1 MKTKICITGDSI
13 LMERM
18 PPSYKDL
25 APIRD
30 YIAQA
35 DVRINNMEMVL
46 SHYDQ
51 FASTYCGGLWLTTDP
66 TVLDDI
72 MEYGFNCFGFANNHT
87 MDYSYGGV
95 KSTLE
100 AIAQKNVPVCGA
112 GMSLAEATAPAMVET
127 EQGKVAVLCI
137 TSTCDDAA
145 RAGDPGHVIPARPG
159 LNMLRHSETF
169 VVNAEHMKV
178 LEEIADATHINGRIN
193 NSKRGG
199 YTVSKP
205 GIFNLSTLEFRLGTQ
220 EGKTSAPHP
229 QDMKRMQ
236 LAIEEAKREADY
248 VVVCFHSHEIKA
260 ELDEEP
266 DYFIEEFARAC
277 IDWGACAVVGSGT
290 HQIKAIEMY
299 KGKPIFYSIANF
311 IFQSEKPTQFPPD
324 YHDRYGIDRS
334 LTAQQAMYIRS
345 DGGKRGLETEF
356 KNYKGLMPMLEF
368 EDGKLTSIAI
378 KPVEL
383 GFYHENKEVK
393 GLPHEAKP
401 EVVQEVYE
409 TLCQLSEEYG
419 TKLTCADGL
428 ISIVL
433 AEE

>member
-1 MKTKICITGDSI
+1 MKICITGDSI
-13 LMERM
+13 LMENM
-18 PPSYKDL
+18 PESYRGL

-46 SHYDQ
+46 SNYDR
-51 FASTYCGGLWLTTDP
+51 FASTYCGGLWLTAEP
-66 TVLDDI
+66 AVLDDI
-72 MEYGFNCFGFANNHT
+72 LKYGFNCFGFANNHT

-95 KSTLE
+95 ESTLE
-100 AIAQKNVPVCGA
+100 ALKAKNMPVCGA
-112 GMSLAEATAPAMVET
+112 GMSLAEATAPAMVDTKE
-127 EQGKVAVLCI
+127 GKVAVLSI

-145 RAGDPGHVIPARPG
+145 RAGDPGHMIPARPG

-169 VVNAEHMKV
+169 LVNADHMKA

-205 GIFNLSTLEFRLGTQ
+205 GIFNLGTAEFKLSEV
-220 EGKTSAPHP
+220 EGKSSAPHP
-229 QDMKRMQ
+229 QDMERMR
-236 LAIEEAKREADY
+236 LAVEAAKKDAEY
-248 VVVCFHSHEIKA
+248 VVVCFHSHEIKG

-266 DYFIEEFARAC
+266 DYFIEEFARKC

-311 IFQSEKPTQFPPD
+311 IFQSEKPKQFPPD

-334 LTAQQAMYIRS
+334 LTAQEAMYIRS

-356 KNYKGLMPMLEF
+356 KNYKGLMPLLEF
-368 EDGKLTSIAI
+368 EGDTVKKITI

-383 GFYHENKEVK
+383 GFYHEDKSVK
-393 GLPHEAKP
+393 GLPHNANDA
-401 EVVQEVYE
+401 VTQEVLE
-409 TLCQLSEEYG
+409 TLQNLSAEYG
-419 TKLTCADGL
+419 TKLVRNGDL
-428 ISIVL
+428 IEIVL
-433 AEE
+433 

>member
-1 MKTKICITGDSI
+1 MKICITGDSI
-13 LMERM
+13 LMEKM
-18 PPSYKDL
+18 PESYQGL
-25 APIRD
+25 EPVRD
-30 YIAQA
+30 YITQA

-46 SHYDQ
+46 SNYDR
-51 FASTYCGGLWLTTDP
+51 FASTYCGGLWLTAEP

-72 MEYGFNCFGFANNHT
+72 LKYGFNCFGFANNHT

-95 KSTLE
+95 ESTLE
-100 AIAQKNVPVCGA
+100 ALISKNMPVCGA

-127 EQGKVAVLCI
+127 KEGRVAVLSI

-169 VVNAEHMKV
+169 LVNAEHMKT

-205 GIFNLSTLEFRLGTQ
+205 GIFNLGTVEFKLSEV

-229 QDMKRMQ
+229 QDMERMR
-236 LAIEEAKREADY
+236 LAIEAAKQASEY
-248 VVVCFHSHEIKA
+248 VVVCFHSHEIKG

-266 DYFIEEFARAC
+266 DYFIEEFARKC
-277 IDWGACAVVGSGT
+277 IDWGVCAVVGSGT
-290 HQIKAIEMY
+290 HQIKAIELY

-311 IFQSEKPTQFPPD
+311 IFQSEKPKQFPPD

-334 LTAQQAMYIRS
+334 LSAQEAMYIRS

-356 KNYKGLMPMLEF
+356 KNYKGLMPLLEF
-368 EDGKLTSIAI
+368 EGGQVKKITI

-383 GFYHENKEVK
+383 GFYHEDKSVK
-393 GLPHEAKP
+393 GLPHNADEAVTE
-401 EVVQEVYE
+401 EVLE
-409 TLCQLSEEYG
+409 TLRTLSAEYG
-419 TKLTCADGL
+419 TKLVRNGDL
-428 ISIVL
+428 IEVVL
-433 AEE
+433 